1 MNIHFYVNTSFPYG
15 MAAAKRRLC
24 YAKGLQAEG
33 HTIDVVVCQ
42 KCFDK
47 GNDDGLPSIGEYRG
61 IKYVYVCGKCKHS
74 KHNKIMRGLDYL
86 VLDYVRSFLYALKHI
101 HRGEAVFAYYYPIIL
116 QILIIIASKLK
127 GAKIVKETC
136 ELPSALGKVD
146 SKWHKFCKWFEYR
159 FVMPHYDGFIAISRE
174 LEKFVLK
181 YKGRSALCITVPIL
195 VEEPDRNDKTVA
207 YEKDEYTVPY
217 ILHTGTML
225 EQKDSISKILHAFA
239 RFEKETASKC
249 RLVFTGPHA
258 NSKCK
263 YLPLIRELGIE
274 GSVDLLGM
282 VSEERVASL
291 QRHAAMTIIYKS
303 DNIQT
308 RNCFPTKL
316 GEMLIYG
323 IPVITTTVGDA
334 NYYLEDG
341 KSALIIKP
349 DDEDSLVQ
357 CIRFILDN
365 PAEAKRIGLAGR
377 DVALKYFNPIYQ
389 GQRLSEFYN
398 ALFVRETGLN

>member
-1 MNIHFYVNTSFPYG
+1 
-15 MAAAKRRLC
+15 MAFS
-24 YAKGLQAEG
+24 AE
-33 HTIDVVVCQ
+33 DVVLT
-42 KCFDK
+42 D
-47 GNDDGLPSIGEYRG
+47 
-61 IKYVYVCGKCKHS
+61 
-74 KHNKIMRGLDYL
+74 
-86 VLDYVRSFLYALKHI
+86 
-101 HRGEAVFAYYYPIIL
+101 
-116 QILIIIASKLK
+116 
-127 GAKIVKETC
+127 
-136 ELPSALGKVD
+136 ALGNQYKVGTLD
-146 SKWHKFCKWFEYR
+146 PRAFTNVAGTVFS
-159 FVMPHYDGFIAISRE
+159 GFQPQVGDIITIS
-174 LEKFVLK
+174 
-181 YKGRSALCITVPIL
+181 A
-195 VEEPDRNDKTVA
+195 D
-207 YEKDEYTVPY
+207 
-217 ILHTGTML
+217 
-225 EQKDSISKILHAFA
+225 
-239 RFEKETASKC
+239 
-249 RLVFTGPHA
+249 
-258 NSKCK
+258 
-263 YLPLIRELGIE
+263 GIE